1 MSEIGRVVGSRS
13 RRVVRRSV
21 AAAVG
26 AATVAVVLATPA
38 PAAQPNHQACLGED
52 IRIYVEGGSR
62 FGGLV
67 SGMAAT
73 GDGIG
78 SEIQAHLAGRI
89 PDDVMPNSCND

>member
-26 AATVAVVLATPA
+26 AATVGGGPRDAT
-38 PAAQPNHQACLGED
+38 AAQPNHQACLGED

-78 SEIQAHLAGRI
+78 RRSRLISPVGF
-89 PDDVMPNSCND
+89 PTT